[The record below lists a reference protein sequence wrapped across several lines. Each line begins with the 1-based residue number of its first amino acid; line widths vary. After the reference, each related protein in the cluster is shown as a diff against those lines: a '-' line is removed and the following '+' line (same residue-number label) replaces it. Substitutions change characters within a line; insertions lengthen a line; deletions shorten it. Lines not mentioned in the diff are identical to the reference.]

1 MAQKIKSALG
11 RRVSGIR
18 KDLWKIGM
26 VPYNTAVLLVTTA
39 IMIQSQAWKIRER

>member
-1 MAQKIKSALG
+1 MAQKIKSAIN

-18 KDLWKIGM
+18 KELWKLGT

-39 IMIQSQAWKIRER
+39 IMIQSQAWKIREP